1 MALSLASCASIQPPP
16 GGPEDKTPPEIVE
29 ISPAPRSINVPR
41 DTRLR
46 FIFSTPL
53 ERATFQSAFNITPY
67 VNGRIEY
74 DWSGYDEVTVILPE
88 LLRENTTYSVSLSRD
103 LKNRRGNTLDQP
115 YQLIFS
121 TGPQIDTSELAGVVF
136 PSFNTKEAVNMKDI
150 FVFAYNI
157 TDRNADTLNYQTTP
171 PDYITQPDDRG
182 VFRFMAMKQ
191 SNRIRAF
198 ALRDAF
204 RNKLYD
210 HGSDAFAMPTRDI
223 VLDSMVTSGFYLRL
237 ADLLDTV
244 RPMLQDAEVLDSLHI
259 RVRFSEGLDT
269 QSLSASYFTIRSPR
283 GDVSVAGVFIQ
294 EPEDKGNQVTLTLG
308 TPLTVSTDYT
318 GAANLESVTDLTGNR
333 LIDSFAVAQFSTV
346 ETIRG
351 ADTLH
356 IETFPFSDS
365 VKEQS
370 QMPDL
375 GVTFSDAVDRTRFES
390 AISLQDSLNREV
402 PLTFLW
408 LDDARLKIRPRDTLA
423 IKHWYTMRINTNGL
437 RSPSQFI
444 ASRRDTTIV
453 RRFHTGDRKDNGRLS
468 GVIQIADSLWGRSSS
483 ETLVVELIGI
493 G

>member
-1 MALSLASCASIQPPP
+1 
-16 GGPEDKTPPEIVE
+16 
-29 ISPAPRSINVPR
+29 
-41 DTRLR
+41 
-46 FIFSTPL
+46 
-53 ERATFQSAFNITPY
+53 
-67 VNGRIEY
+67 
-74 DWSGYDEVTVILPE
+74 
-88 LLRENTTYSVSLSRD
+88 
-103 LKNRRGNTLDQP
+103 
-115 YQLIFS
+115 
-121 TGPQIDTSELAGVVF
+121 
-136 PSFNTKEAVNMKDI
+136 
-150 FVFAYNI
+150 
-157 TDRNADTLNYQTTP
+157 
-171 PDYITQPDDRG
+171 
-182 VFRFMAMKQ
+182 
-191 SNRIRAF
+191 
-198 ALRDAF
+198 
-204 RNKLYD
+204 

-237 ADLLDTV
+237 ADLPDKV

-283 GDVSVAGVFIQ
+283 GDVPVAGVFIQ

-318 GAANLESVTDLTGNR
+318 VAANLESVTDVKGNR

-356 IETFPFSDS
+356 IETFPYSDS

-375 GVTFSDAVDRTRFES
+375 GVTFSDAVDRSRFES
-390 AISLQDSLNREV
+390 AISLQDSMNREV

-437 RSPSQFI
+437 RSPSQAI

-453 RRFHTGDRKDNGRLS
+453 RRFQTGDRKDNGRLS

-493 G
+493 GNSERQVQQLGKRATAYTFDQVPRGKYRIRAYLSLDGSLRFESGSVMPWRFAAPNGDFPGEVDVRPRWAVDKVDFRVQ